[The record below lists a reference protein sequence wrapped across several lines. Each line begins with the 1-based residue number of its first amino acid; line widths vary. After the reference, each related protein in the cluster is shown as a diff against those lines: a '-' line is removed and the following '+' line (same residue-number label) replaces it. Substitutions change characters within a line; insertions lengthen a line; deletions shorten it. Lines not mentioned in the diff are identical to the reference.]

1 MNRIEAQTILTD
13 CTDFSLDEQL
23 RQCILVTRQKWRDKP
38 LQFEAELAPC
48 TYHGSEALV
57 KEIWLNLLDN
67 AAKFSPENGT
77 ISVTLHCELGR
88 PVVAVTD
95 QAAVWTPRPAAISL
109 SSSIRGHQPQD
120 ARQRLGPCHGTKNS
134 RPARRR
140 CHCGQPP
147 RQRQLLYGCFEMNI
161 A

>member
-77 ISVTLHCELGR
+77 ISVTLHCEQGR
-88 PVVAVTD
+88 PGCV
-95 QAAVWTPRPAAISL
+95 
-109 SSSIRGHQPQD
+109 
-120 ARQRLGPCHGTKNS
+120 CHGPWL
-134 RPARRR
+134 R
-140 CHCGQPP
+140 
-147 RQRQLLYGCFEMNI
+147 YGCRDLPPYL
-161 A
+161 